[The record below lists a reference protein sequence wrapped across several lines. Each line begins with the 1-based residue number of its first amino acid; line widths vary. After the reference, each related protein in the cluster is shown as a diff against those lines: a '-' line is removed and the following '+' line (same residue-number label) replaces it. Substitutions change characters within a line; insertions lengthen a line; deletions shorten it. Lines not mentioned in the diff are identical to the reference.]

1 MKKVIA
7 VIFLTMMIM
16 ATFSGPAFAH
26 ERCVTLNELSSQTNG
41 HTDGVVEQVIANG
54 QAEGDPASD
63 GIRNARDES
72 PALES
77 CPSD

>member
-41 HTDGVVEQVIANG
+41 HSDGVVEQVIANG